1 MNNLKRKL
9 QNIKILTA
17 AGRGIIVLWV
27 IFTFVAV
34 GWVVG
39 ASLSTTKEIFSD
51 SVLKSGLHFENYLRV
66 FQTYNVFKYFFNSV
80 FYTAL
85 GCAGVILLV
94 APASYAI
101 ANYSFPGK
109 NLIRGAYV
117 STMGIPGI
125 MLMIPLFMIVSRLRL
140 NDTPAALILI
150 YIFICAPFTLFYL
163 FGFFSSLPKSIQE
176 SALLEG
182 CSHIKAFWKVIF
194 PLAQPGIITVTIF
207 NFINLWNEYMWALIF
222 ASTDNRKTLSLGL
235 QAIVEGM
242 RSTGDWSA
250 LFAAIIII
258 VIPTFILYILLSE
271 KIMSGVTGGAVK
283 E

>member
-1 MNNLKRKL
+1 MKDLKRKF
-9 QNIKILTA
+9 QNINILTA

-85 GCAGVILLV
+85 GCAGAILLV